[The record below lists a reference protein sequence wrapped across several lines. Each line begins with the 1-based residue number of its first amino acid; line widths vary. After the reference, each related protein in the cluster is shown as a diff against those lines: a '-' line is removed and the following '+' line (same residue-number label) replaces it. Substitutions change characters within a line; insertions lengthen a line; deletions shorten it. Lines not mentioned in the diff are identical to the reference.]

1 VRELRSLQLAL
12 AEIEADGGAVVAV
25 SKDSPAE
32 LARLAQEE
40 GLTFLLLSDPGLE
53 LVDELGLRHAGADW
67 IHGGDL
73 ARPAVLF
80 FDSRGELRDSFLT
93 DNWRRRLRPEEAV
106 DRIRAL
112 D

>member
-1 VRELRSLQLAL
+1 MRELRSLQLAL

-32 LARLAQEE
+32 LARLAQDE
-40 GLTFLLLSDPGLE
+40 GLGFLLLSDPDLK
-53 LVDELGLRHAGADW
+53 LVDALGLRHAGADW

-80 FDSRGELRDSFLT
+80 FDARGVLRDSFLT
-93 DNWRRRLRPEEAV
+93 DNWRRRLDPEQAV
-106 DRIRAL
+106 ARVRAL